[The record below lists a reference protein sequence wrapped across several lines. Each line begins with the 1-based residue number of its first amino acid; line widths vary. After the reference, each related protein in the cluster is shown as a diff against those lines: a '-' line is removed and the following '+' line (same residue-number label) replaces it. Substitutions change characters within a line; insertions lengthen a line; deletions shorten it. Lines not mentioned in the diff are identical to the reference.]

1 MSETPEVPTKKN
13 PLQLKAAKTLRF
25 YKRENL
31 LTDEHAL
38 LEELIL
44 FLAAEWSECQTSNQR
59 AAISK
64 ELRAAIEM
72 LPKIEKSVSDEAE
85 EFLSDLLSEDDN

>member
-1 MSETPEVPTKKN
+1 MSDSPEVLPKKN
-13 PLQLKAAKTLRF
+13 PLQLKAAKTLR
-25 YKRENL
+25 YYRRENL

-44 FLAAEWSECQTSNQR
+44 LLAADWSNCTTSNQR
-59 AAISK
+59 TAVSK

-72 LPKIEKSVSDEAE
+72 LPKVEQTPVSDEAE
-85 EFLSDLLSEDDN
+85 NLLKSLMEES